1 MKRILT
7 FLVVGTL
14 LGAGCT
20 KPIAKP
26 VVPSSGTESPS
37 SSNSGIQRVPA
48 SWNNVN
54 ISVGESL
61 TRVSFPGSFVITNTN
76 SDGQVMNVDMGTAVE
91 NPGERSVP
99 GRSLR
104 VFVVDPEDAR
114 MRDCA
119 FSENEWTA
127 GRAPEM
133 KTGLTFGTTSK
144 LSFCESKDQ
153 EGAAGNRYAV
163 YTYSTPVD
171 GQILVLEFTVHSVV
185 CENFERPEEQC
196 VSFDEA
202 RDTAIFADILSRITV
217 EE

>member
-1 MKRILT
+1 MKQLLT
-7 FLVVGTL
+7 FLVIGTL
-14 LGAGCT
+14 LGAGCAKPIT
-20 KPIAKP
+20 KPTT
-26 VVPSSGTESPS
+26 PSSGAGSTST
-37 SSNSGIQRVPA
+37 SGEETGRVPA
-48 SWNNVN
+48 SWNDVN
-54 ISVGESL
+54 ISIGEAI
-61 TRVSFPGSFVITNTN
+61 VHMSFPGSFVMTNTN

-99 GRSLR
+99 GRSMR
-104 VFVVDPEDAR
+104 MFAVDAQDQR
-114 MRDCA
+114 MRDCL

-133 KTGLTFGTTSK
+133 KTNLTFGTSK
-144 LSFCESKDQ
+144 LSFCESSEQ
-153 EGAAGNRYAV
+153 EGAAGNRYSV
-163 YTYSTPVD
+163 YTYTTPIG